1 MRTLLQALYT
11 EGYKLPGDENAE
23 TKKTR
28 KLLRGKMITRAG
40 NKIGKSKILNT
51 CEMRDEESIFKT
63 FARFILNNC
72 QLGIVLIL

>member
-23 TKKTR
+23 TKKAR

-40 NKIGKSKILNT
+40 NKIGKSKILN
-51 CEMRDEESIFKT
+51 MRN
-63 FARFILNNC
+63 A
-72 QLGIVLIL
+72 